1 MRYILIAIFAIFAA
15 HALDAHAQASA
26 VYKWK
31 DAKGVMQY
39 SDYPPE
45 GVKYEVVK
53 VKSGTSVTQK
63 SPEEKA
69 AAKRDKADPKNVP
82 VYQEN
87 CTIAKQNL
95 KVLNTSAGVA
105 MDLNGDGENE
115 MLTEDQ
121 RLEKIAEFEKLK
133 GIYCRDGSESG
144 KSNSAGNTANY

>member
-1 MRYILIAIFAIFAA
+1 MRYIFIAILAIFSAY
-15 HALDAHAQASA
+15 ALDAHAQASA

-45 GVKYEVVK
+45 GVKYEVVQ
-53 VKSGTSVTQK
+53 VKSGTSVTH
-63 SPEEKA
+63 STSEDKA
-69 AAKRDKADPKNVP
+69 DKPRDKADPKNVP

-87 CTIAKQNL
+87 CNIANQNL

-105 MDLNGDGENE
+105 MDLDGDGENE

-133 GIYCRDGSESG
+133 GIYCRGGDDDNKSSSSGSS
-144 KSNSAGNTANY
+144 TNY